1 MKKNGILNGP
11 LSKIIA
17 QLGHTDRLVVCDCG
31 LPIPPDSITIDLAL
45 TKNIP
50 RFIDTLKIILEEFA
64 VEKAVLAKEIIDKNN
79 ALLEQILPL
88 LKGIEIEKV
97 SHEKFKD
104 MTKKD
109 GTIVFVRTGEATP
122 YANIIL
128 TAGVTFN

>member
-1 MKKNGILNGP
+1 MKKNGILNAP

-17 QLGHTDRLVVCDCG
+17 RLGHTDRLVVCDCG
-31 LPIPPDSITIDLAL
+31 LPIPIDSEVIDLAL

-64 VEKAVLAKEIIDKNN
+64 VEKAVIAEEITTKNN
-79 ALLEQILPL
+79 VL
-88 LKGIEIEKV
+88 LKKIESLLKDVEIQKV

-104 MTKKD
+104 LTKKN

-128 TAGVTFN
+128 IAGVTFN